1 MKKFLLL
8 TLVLVSF
15 GASAQVKLGLKVAP
29 IFISNRVSNE
39 AQTADH
45 DGSVTKFSIGL
56 TVDKPFADAYLLSS
70 GLVYVPKRV
79 AFRDSDL
86 GIIEEYN
93 VQYLQIP
100 LTVKLFTN
108 EVAPDM
114 KVYFQIGGGL
124 EFKVF
129 DEPLDPDYNLV
140 ETFNAVDIPVILGAG
155 VEYRAGLST
164 VLYGGISYQRGLT
177 NSLNQVTDTSVEDL
191 MVRNT
196 VVSID
201 FGVKF

>member
-8 TLVLVSF
+8 TLVLLSI
-15 GASAQVKLGLKVAP
+15 GTSAQVKLGLKVAP
-29 IFISNRVSNE
+29 IFISNRVSND

-45 DGSVTKFSIGL
+45 DGSVAKFSIGL
-56 TVDKPFADAYLLSS
+56 TVDNPFADTYLLSS

-79 AFRDSDL
+79 AFRDQDL
-86 GIIEEYN
+86 GVMEEYN

-114 KVYFQIGGGL
+114 KVYFQVGGGL

-129 DEPLDPDYNLV
+129 DEALDPTYNLV
-140 ETFNAVDIPVILGAG
+140 ESFNPVDIPVILGMG

-164 VLYGGISYQRGLT
+164 TLYGGITYQRGLT
-177 NSLNQVTDTSVEDL
+177 NSLNQVTNPSVEDL

-196 VVSID
+196 VLSID

>member
-1 MKKFLLL
+1 MKKFLLF

-29 IFISNRVSNE
+29 IFISNRVSND
-39 AQTADH
+39 AQTAEN

-56 TVDKPFADAYLLSS
+56 TVDNPFADTYLLSS
-70 GLVYVPKRV
+70 GLIYVPKRV
-79 AFRDSDL
+79 AFRDPDL
-86 GIIEEYN
+86 GIMEEYN

-100 LTVKLFTN
+100 VTVKLFTN

-114 KVYFQIGGGL
+114 KVYFQVGGGL

-129 DEPLDPDYNLV
+129 DEALDPDYNLV
-140 ETFNAVDIPVILGAG
+140 ESFNPIDIPVILGMG

-164 VLYGGISYQRGLT
+164 TLYGGVTYQRGLT
-177 NSLNQVTDTSVEDL
+177 NSLNQVTDSSVEDL
-191 MVRNT
+191 MIRNT
-196 VVSID
+196 VLSID